1 LPREGEVYKL
11 RVVLRDVSPLIWRHL
26 LVPSDVSLAGLHEVL
41 QMAFG
46 WTGFHLYSFRI
57 HQQEFGPMHADP
69 HHAKLADF
77 RLHRREKLHYVYD
90 FGDWWEID
98 IRLLDVGPLAPR
110 KQYPVCVGGKGR
122 GRRRIVAGQ
131 TPT

>member
-46 WTGFHLYSFRI
+46 
-57 HQQEFGPMHADP
+57 
-69 HHAKLADF
+69 
-77 RLHRREKLHYVYD
+77 
-90 FGDWWEID
+90 
-98 IRLLDVGPLAPR
+98 
-110 KQYPVCVGGKGR
+110 
-122 GRRRIVAGQ
+122 
-131 TPT
+131 